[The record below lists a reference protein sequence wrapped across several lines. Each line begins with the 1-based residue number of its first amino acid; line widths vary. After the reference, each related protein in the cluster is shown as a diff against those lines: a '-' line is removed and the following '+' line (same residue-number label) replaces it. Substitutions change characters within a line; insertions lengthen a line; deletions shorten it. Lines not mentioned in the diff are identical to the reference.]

1 MSKYGVMKQVGKGVG
16 AIALA
21 VAACLFAAYARH
33 AFGGWVFAGSLLLVV
48 AASIPMVVFFNLFAD
63 PNAKRSKKVP
73 LMDQE
78 ESHDMFKDSF
88 NYFSRNKDD

>member
-1 MSKYGVMKQVGKGVG
+1 M
-16 AIALA
+16 
-21 VAACLFAAYARH
+21 
-33 AFGGWVFAGSLLLVV
+33 FAGSLLLVV